1 LCAATVWCGDSRA
14 VLAREAGGRM
24 EVVALTQD
32 HKPNDAGELERIDE
46 VGLDTLNPVGP
57 IA

>member
-1 LCAATVWCGDSRA
+1 